1 VRRKKLKKKKSKK
14 QEARKREAMGRGEKE
29 GRRTEKREESREILF
44 HQSRSPLEYKRY
56 LNRLTTKPWRMLISW
71 LT

>member
-1 VRRKKLKKKKSKK
+1 MRDNKKIEKLERGKPW
-14 QEARKREAMGRGEKE
+14 EEERKRGGEE
-29 GRRTEKREESREILF
+29 RREKREERREILF